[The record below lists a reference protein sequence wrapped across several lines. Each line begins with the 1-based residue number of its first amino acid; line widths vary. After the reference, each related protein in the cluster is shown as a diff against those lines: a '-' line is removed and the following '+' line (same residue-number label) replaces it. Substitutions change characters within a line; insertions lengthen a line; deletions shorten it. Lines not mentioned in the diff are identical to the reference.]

1 MEKLEIYD
9 LGSSIFNQKE
19 NGTKVNYF
27 IFDEYEIHFNII
39 PPGTTQ
45 EWHMHREIE
54 ETLFILSGEI
64 SVKWK
69 DDYMIRQETV
79 PSNSVVRVK
88 NSIHTIENQT
98 DKEASFLVL
107 RFVPDGTIKREL
119 IKNDKIVIDT
129 EPDMHELNAL

>member
-1 MEKLEIYD
+1 M
-9 LGSSIFNQKE
+9 
-19 NGTKVNYF
+19 
-27 IFDEYEIHFNII
+27 
-39 PPGTTQ
+39 
-45 EWHMHREIE
+45 
-54 ETLFILSGEI
+54 SGEI